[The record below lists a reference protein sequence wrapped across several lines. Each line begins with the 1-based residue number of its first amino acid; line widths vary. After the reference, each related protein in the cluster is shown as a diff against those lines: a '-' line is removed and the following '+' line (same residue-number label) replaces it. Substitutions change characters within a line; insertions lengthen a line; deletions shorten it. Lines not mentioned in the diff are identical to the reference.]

1 MISPHLPVC
10 PSNAEIRI
18 RIASNVPPIL
28 VMMTLIPLLSLSL
41 AHGYVAR
48 NFNRPRRIAAVPAM
62 QASSHWPPPL
72 DDEAVVHVFD
82 IGFRNGKGEN
92 VQMALTQVSN
102 EKRAVLAF
110 WRFAYEQETGG
121 EASKITRVQA
131 ELRAQMALAGAAGVT
146 MGAYLHGLENEEH
159 AIALVRFESETS
171 GLETGASAKVMFID
185 TVLVT
190 PTGVPVKLRAPL
202 HKAMVTSLRTLGE
215 ANGMTVRLW
224 TDYNA

>member
-1 MISPHLPVC
+1 M
-10 PSNAEIRI
+10 
-18 RIASNVPPIL
+18 
-28 VMMTLIPLLSLSL
+28 MMTLILLSLSL

-131 ELRAQMALAGAAGVT
+131 ELRAQMALAASAGAAGVT
-146 MGAYLHGLENEEH
+146 MGAYLHGLEKEEH
-159 AIALVRFESETS
+159 AIALVRFESETT

-190 PTGVPVKLRAPL
+190 PTGVPVQLRAPL